1 MKIQLAIAICE
12 NYIFNHQKHSA
23 ISCGNISNAK
33 FRSGCNLGLDNANW
47 VSGLDV
53 RVFGENFIE
62 QKLTGNPAIRLF
74 WGVHEQWNR
83 C

>member
-12 NYIFNHQKHSA
+12 NYIFNHQKHSG
-23 ISCGNISNAK
+23 ISYGNISTTKSN
-33 FRSGCNLGLDNANW
+33 SGCNLGLDNANW

-62 QKLTGNPAIRLF
+62 QKTDRQSCNLTVLRGS
-74 WGVHEQWNR
+74 WTVK
-83 C
+83 